1 MVSNTAIIIIVL
13 VASLGSVSLAAAF
26 FGSIIDN
33 DYVVRMDPSME
44 QRQYMRDARL
54 RNLLRL
60 EAEFKPRPWRPKSN
74 LVDIENENQSTM
86 SEDMEE

>member
-13 VASLGSVSLAAAF
+13 VASLGSVSLAAAL

-44 QRQYMRDARL
+44 QRQYMRDSRL

-60 EAEFKPRPWRPKSN
+60 EAESKNRPWRPRQKYGG
-74 LVDIENENQSTM
+74 IGT
-86 SEDMEE
+86 